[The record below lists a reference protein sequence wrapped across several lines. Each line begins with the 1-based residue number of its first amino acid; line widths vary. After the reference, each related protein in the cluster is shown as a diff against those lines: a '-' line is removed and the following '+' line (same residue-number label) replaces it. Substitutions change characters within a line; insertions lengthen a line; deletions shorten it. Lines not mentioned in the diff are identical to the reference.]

1 MKPSVEHP
9 VHTDK
14 IIYYTT
20 EVNHRTFIYFFKI
33 YIRVKRCEEEE
44 EEEERGGWAQAAGT
58 WWSGVGGLEILN
70 TAAGRLQSDDLS
82 QQAFSTAL
90 AQFCL
95 RSAFRRSLMEE
106 HIKKGRPEGEGGG
119 RRGS

>member
-1 MKPSVEHP
+1 MGGHEPQEH
-9 VHTDK
+9 
-14 IIYYTT
+14 
-20 EVNHRTFIYFFKI
+20 
-33 YIRVKRCEEEE
+33 
-44 EEEERGGWAQAAGT
+44 GGVGW
-58 WWSGVGGLEILN
+58 GGLEILN